1 LSSPRS
7 ISFILAALVFAGCTR
22 AVDVPLYQFE
32 AEAQSHESHRF
43 TMKDNT
49 QYVVDQ
55 FAISDST
62 VTIMKWNLA
71 DTRYK
76 HVELPVVLNRR
87 DVKFVEKLELD
98 QGKSFYVVAPIGLAV
113 LLIIGLATSPIHID

>member
-1 LSSPRS
+1 MRRVV
-7 ISFILAALVFAGCTR
+7 ALLIIALTATGCTR

-32 AEAQSHESHRF
+32 AASQSHESHRF

-76 HVELPVVLNRR
+76 HVELPVVLNRQ

-113 LLIIGLATSPIHID
+113 LLIIGLAMSPIHID

>member
-7 ISFILAALVFAGCTR
+7 ISFILAAFVFAGCTR

-87 DVKFVEKLELD
+87 DVKFVEKLKLD
-98 QGKSFYVVAPIGLAV
+98 QGKSFLAVAPLGVTLLLMIG
-113 LLIIGLATSPIHID
+113 IITSDVH

>member
-1 LSSPRS
+1 MRRVV
-7 ISFILAALVFAGCTR
+7 ALLTIALTATGCTR

-98 QGKSFYVVAPIGLAV
+98 QGKSFYLVAPIGLTV
-113 LLIIGLATSPIHID
+113 LLIIGMAMSPIHID

>member
-1 LSSPRS
+1 MRRVVTLL
-7 ISFILAALVFAGCTR
+7 IIALTATGCTR

-55 FAISDST
+55 FAVSDST

-76 HVELPVVLNRR
+76 HVELPVVLNRQ

-98 QGKSFYVVAPIGLAV
+98 QGKSFLAVAPLGVTLLLMIGILNSDV
-113 LLIIGLATSPIHID
+113 H

>member
-1 LSSPRS
+1 MSSRQLNANAEPRTRYGHDGPS
-7 ISFILAALVFAGCTR
+7 GLRTDKKDPGIGGLRGRGPSTNQLRALGSYTATTLLCVGF
-22 AVDVPLYQFE
+22 
-32 AEAQSHESHRF
+32 S
-43 TMKDNT
+43 
-49 QYVVDQ
+49 
-55 FAISDST
+55 
-62 VTIMKWNLA
+62 A

-98 QGKSFYVVAPIGLAV
+98 QGKSFYLVAPIGLAV

>member
-1 LSSPRS
+1 
-7 ISFILAALVFAGCTR
+7 
-22 AVDVPLYQFE
+22 
-32 AEAQSHESHRF
+32 
-43 TMKDNT
+43 MKDNT

-55 FAISDST
+55 FAITDST
-62 VTIMKWNLA
+62 VTIIKWNLA

-98 QGKSFYVVAPIGLAV
+98 EGKSFLVVAPIGLVVLFIV
-113 LLIIGLATSPIHID
+113 LLATGPPILVD

>member
-1 LSSPRS
+1 MRRVV
-7 ISFILAALVFAGCTR
+7 ALLTIALTATGCTR

-55 FAISDST
+55 FAVSDST

-76 HVELPVVLNRR
+76 HVELPVVLNRQ

-98 QGKSFYVVAPIGLAV
+98 QGNSFLVVAPIGLAV

>member
-1 LSSPRS
+1 MRRVV
-7 ISFILAALVFAGCTR
+7 ALLIIALTAAGCTR

-32 AEAQSHESHRF
+32 VEAQSHESHRF

-62 VTIMKWNLA
+62 VTIMTWNLA

-76 HVELPVVLNRR
+76 HVELPVVLNRQ

-98 QGKSFYVVAPIGLAV
+98 QGKSFYVVAPIGLTV

>member
-1 LSSPRS
+1 MRRVVTLL
-7 ISFILAALVFAGCTR
+7 IIALTATGCTR

-55 FAISDST
+55 FAVSDST

>member
-1 LSSPRS
+1 MSSPRS
-7 ISFILAALVFAGCTR
+7 ISFILAAFVFAGCTR

-32 AEAQSHESHRF
+32 VEAQSHESHRF

-87 DVKFVEKLELD
+87 DLKFVEKLELD
-98 QGKSFYVVAPIGLAV
+98 QGKSFYLVAPIGLAV

>member
-1 LSSPRS
+1 
-7 ISFILAALVFAGCTR
+7 
-22 AVDVPLYQFE
+22 
-32 AEAQSHESHRF
+32 
-43 TMKDNT
+43 MKDNT

-55 FAISDST
+55 FAITDST

-76 HVELPVVLNRR
+76 HVELPVVLNRQ

-113 LLIIGLATSPIHID
+113 LLIIGMAMSPIHID

>member
-1 LSSPRS
+1 MRRVV
-7 ISFILAALVFAGCTR
+7 ALLIIALTATGCTR

>member
-1 LSSPRS
+1 
-7 ISFILAALVFAGCTR
+7 
-22 AVDVPLYQFE
+22 
-32 AEAQSHESHRF
+32 
-43 TMKDNT
+43 MKDNT

-87 DVKFVEKLELD
+87 DLKFVEKLELD
-98 QGKSFYVVAPIGLAV
+98 QGKSFYLVAPIGLTV
-113 LLIIGLATSPIHID
+113 LLIIGMAMSPIHID

>member
-1 LSSPRS
+1 
-7 ISFILAALVFAGCTR
+7 
-22 AVDVPLYQFE
+22 
-32 AEAQSHESHRF
+32 
-43 TMKDNT
+43 MKDNT

-55 FAISDST
+55 FAITDST

-76 HVELPVVLNRR
+76 HVELPVVLNRQ

-113 LLIIGLATSPIHID
+113 LLIIGLAMSPIHID

>member
-1 LSSPRS
+1 
-7 ISFILAALVFAGCTR
+7 
-22 AVDVPLYQFE
+22 
-32 AEAQSHESHRF
+32 
-43 TMKDNT
+43 MKDNT

-62 VTIMKWNLA
+62 VTIMKWSLA

-98 QGKSFYVVAPIGLAV
+98 QGKSFYVVAPIGLTV

>member
-1 LSSPRS
+1 
-7 ISFILAALVFAGCTR
+7 
-22 AVDVPLYQFE
+22 
-32 AEAQSHESHRF
+32 
-43 TMKDNT
+43 MKDNT

-76 HVELPVVLNRR
+76 HVGLPVVLNRR
-87 DVKFVEKLELD
+87 DVKFVEKLKLD
-98 QGKSFYVVAPIGLAV
+98 QGKSFLAVAPLGVTLLLMIG
-113 LLIIGLATSPIHID
+113 IITSDVH

>member
-1 LSSPRS
+1 
-7 ISFILAALVFAGCTR
+7 
-22 AVDVPLYQFE
+22 
-32 AEAQSHESHRF
+32 
-43 TMKDNT
+43 MKDNT

-55 FAISDST
+55 FAITDST

-98 QGKSFYVVAPIGLAV
+98 QGKSFYLVAPIGLAV